1 PVVNENSVPPRP
13 EQADDM
19 IAWAASELSARG
31 IAVHEAVWPHL
42 YPWSHVAKLTTDH
55 GDHWFKAGLGDTGYE
70 AALLRLLGSLTPA
83 HVVVPLAVD
92 PARGWSL
99 SPDGGV
105 TLRSVESGG
114 FEVPAWERMLRE
126 YAHLQRDLT
135 AHVPDLLAVG
145 VPDLRPQRLP
155 ELFDELL
162 ADPEVQAG
170 LGDKLAPLR
179 DRRAAYADA
188 AARLAGS
195 GIAPTLQHDDLHDA
209 NVLVRGDKFAF
220 FDWGDSSVAHPFGTL
235 LVTLRVAAHKTGAK
249 AGDPLLARLRDAYLE
264 PWTAERDHGE
274 LVELVGAALTVT
286 KVSRALSYR
295 RALIDVRG
303 ERRPE
308 HADAI
313 WGWLE
318 ELLEPDMW

>member
-1 PVVNENSVPPRP
+1 
-13 EQADDM
+13 M
-19 IAWAASELSARG
+19 IAWAASELAARR
-31 IAVHEAVWPHL
+31 IAVGEVTWPHL
-42 YPWSHVAKLTTDH
+42 YPWSQVAKITTDS
-55 GDHWFKAGLGDTGYE
+55 GDHWFKAGLGDTRYE
-70 AALLRLLGSLTPA
+70 AALLRLLGTLVPA

-105 TLRSVESGG
+105 TLRSTTTASAVPTAQDAG
-114 FEVPAWERMLRE
+114 FEIAAWERMLRE

-135 AHVPDLLAVG
+135 AHVPDLVAAG

-155 ELFDELL
+155 ALFAELL
-162 ADPEVQAG
+162 DDPEVQAG

-179 DRRAAYADA
+179 ARQDAYADA
-188 AARLAGS
+188 AALLAGS

-235 LVTLRVAAHKTGAK
+235 LVTLRVAAYKTGVQ

-264 PWTAERDHGE
+264 PWTAERDHGD

-295 RALIDVRG
+295 RALTEVRG
-303 ERRPE
+303 DERPK
-308 HADAI
+308 HAEAI